1 MITFVAINLNLFKMI
16 PKDVSLD
23 KSGKEK
29 LLNGINIFA
38 NAINT
43 TLGAEGRTVLIE
55 DNYGR
60 PLATG
65 DGYDVGQSIFLED
78 PTESLGC
85 EMMKEGTDKVVND
98 AGDNTSTFTA
108 LAQALVNNSHI
119 ELDKSG
125 QSANSIRDGLL
136 KSKELV
142 LAHLKKIAK
151 PLTPELLRDVAT
163 TSCRGDKELANYVVD
178 AFEKAGDYGTVSHTR
193 SETEETYV
201 DFIDGTLIESGFSHF
216 EVFIND
222 FPNQKA
228 EWENANVLLSEMTFT
243 TWEGIKP
250 FVVHCQQTGKNP
262 LVIISEVSNELRQLL
277 AQNFIAF
284 LQNKGGYPILVIDP
298 PSSGSRRKDYL
309 KDLGLIVGAEVI
321 TTTSGVDFSAVA
333 GNYLGKCAKFTSTRN
348 DSILVSDKS
357 VDKNPSIG
365 KLEELSAI
373 VKSSNN
379 HEEKKYLEDRIAKL
393 NGKISIIKVGAGIE
407 SELKEKI
414 SRVED
419 AVKAVKSAKVD
430 GVVAGGGIAL
440 LDAVQKCELDSV
452 TEISLDAPL
461 KKILE
466 NAGFDISVYN
476 EIEGYPKGFDV
487 VAKKEVDMFEAG
499 IIDTVKGLSS
509 AYSHAVSVAVTVLMT
524 NTFIT
529 RKRQ

>member
-1 MITFVAINLNLFKMI
+1 MI

-23 KSGKEK
+23 ESGKKK
-29 LLNGINIFA
+29 LLQGINTFA

-85 EMMKEGTDKVVND
+85 ELMKEGTDKVVNE

-108 LAQALVNNSHI
+108 LAQALVNNSHDAL
-119 ELDKSG
+119 EKSG
-125 QSANSIRDGLL
+125 KSANQIRDAIL
-136 KSKELV
+136 KSKDLV
-142 LAHLKKIAK
+142 IEHLKSISK
-151 PLTPELLRDVAT
+151 PLTPQLLRDVAT
-163 TSCRGDKELANYVVD
+163 TACRGDRQLADFVVE

-201 DFIDGTLIESGFSHF
+201 DFIDGTLVESGYSHF

-222 FPNQKA
+222 FPNQKS
-228 EWENANVLLSEMTFT
+228 EWKDANVLLSELTFN
-243 TWEGIKP
+243 EFASLKP
-250 FVVHCQQTGKNP
+250 FIVHCQQTGNKP
-262 LVIISEVSNELRQLL
+262 LILISEVSNEVRETI
-277 AQNFIAF
+277 AKNFILF
-284 LQNKGGYPILVIDP
+284 LQGKGGYPILVIDP

-333 GNYLGKCAKFTSTRN
+333 SSYIGKCDKFTATRN
-348 DSILVSDKS
+348 DSILVSSKS
-357 VDKNPSIG
+357 VDKNLSVG

-393 NGKISIIKVGAGIE
+393 NGKIAIIKVGAGIE

-440 LDAVQKCELDSV
+440 LDAIHKCKLDSV

-461 KKILE
+461 KKILD
-466 NAGFDISVYN
+466 NAGFDILVYN
-476 EIEGYPKGFDV
+476 EIKGYPNGFDV